1 MAPTMV
7 SQPAQ
12 GSMGM
17 GKRRVTLD
25 SWECQLP
32 NLRPVCTRGRS
43 LMVPGSSCTTQQSAS
58 RTKSSLTLD
67 LSLMSDRAEE
77 EEKEDGDVFNV
88 EESDCETP
96 KATEHRIPDV
106 DIDFC
111 PPAPKKPR
119 SMGRFALVCAIQ
131 CDKPEFV
138 SNPSLKMQASPCYL
152 F

>member
-1 MAPTMV
+1 
-7 SQPAQ
+7 
-12 GSMGM
+12 
-17 GKRRVTLD
+17 
-25 SWECQLP
+25 
-32 NLRPVCTRGRS
+32 
-43 LMVPGSSCTTQQSAS
+43 
-58 RTKSSLTLD
+58 
-67 LSLMSDRAEE
+67 MSDRAEE